1 MTDIS
6 PEQLEALKAKLYG
19 ELKAQIVEDI
29 KSDEDKRRD
38 ALLREREE
46 AKKNRE
52 LYVQAMKESTDPWV
66 DILGMVQTDQGVKV
80 ELDWNDAFVQYLRQ
94 SGIKGAKD
102 EAVVQKW
109 VTLLLRDMVTEL
121 EGSQTESK
129 SESEYA

>member
-66 DILGMVQTDQGVKV
+66 DILGMVQTDQGV
-80 ELDWNDAFVQYLRQ
+80 NP
-94 SGIKGAKD
+94 
-102 EAVVQKW
+102 
-109 VTLLLRDMVTEL
+109 
-121 EGSQTESK
+121 GS
-129 SESEYA
+129 